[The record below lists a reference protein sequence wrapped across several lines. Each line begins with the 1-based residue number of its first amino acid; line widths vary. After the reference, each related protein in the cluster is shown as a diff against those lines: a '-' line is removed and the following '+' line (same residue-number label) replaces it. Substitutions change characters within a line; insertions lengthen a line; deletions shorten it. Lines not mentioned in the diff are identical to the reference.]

1 VSSLNSI
8 SSPCRTPTAFEVN
21 SKTFGPTAAAAIGVA
36 AKATDAVS
44 STVSFSSDGLQRLA
58 GEIGEAWDGAVDAVG
73 DAVDSV
79 EDGIAGLGHGAMD
92 AVTDAYHSIEGGV
105 ESVADSVE
113 HVYDEA
119 TDAVGDAFSSVKSGL
134 SSAVGT
140 AAGYVSMLASALT
153 LK

>member
-1 VSSLNSI
+1 MNSVSSS
-8 SSPCRTPTAFEVN
+8 CRTPTAFEVN
-21 SKTFGPTAAAAIGVA
+21 SKTFGPTAAAAIGIA

-44 STVSFSSDGLQRLA
+44 STVSFSSDGLGRLA
-58 GEIGEAWDGAVDAVG
+58 SEIGEA
-73 DAVDSV
+73 VDSV
-79 EDGIAGLGHGAMD
+79 QDGISSLGHGAMD
-92 AVTDAYHSIEGGV
+92 AVGSAYQSVEDGV
-105 ESVADSVE
+105 ESAVDSVE

-119 TDAVGDAFSSVKSGL
+119 ADAVGDALTSVKNGL